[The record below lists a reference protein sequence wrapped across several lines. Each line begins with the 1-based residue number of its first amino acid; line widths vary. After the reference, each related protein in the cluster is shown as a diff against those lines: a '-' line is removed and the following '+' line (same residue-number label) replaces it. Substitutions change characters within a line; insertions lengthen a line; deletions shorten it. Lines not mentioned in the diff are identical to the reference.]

1 MWGQGFKQKLSS
13 PKLLGFTGESLFSA
27 RRNAHKDQCL
37 LPGVSISSGFHR
49 YGWTCMGSLTGTLP
63 LEVSLSNRQQ
73 RGGGL
78 WRRCGRSLDEHQG
91 GVANL
96 APPPTSARARAHTH
110 TLFASSFPSPNDDQ
124 SQVRGL
130 TIGDSVSKGLLLELL
145 ASEHTH
151 RNTRGRAHTDS
162 HKYAHTPMHTLGT
175 PRGRAAPAASL
186 LRPGEND
193 RQLHE

>member
-1 MWGQGFKQKLSS
+1 MPSPRCFHLIRISQVRVDLHGKPYRYPPFRGFAL
-13 PKLLGFTGESLFSA
+13 
-27 RRNAHKDQCL
+27 
-37 LPGVSISSGFHR
+37 
-49 YGWTCMGSLTGTLP
+49 
-63 LEVSLSNRQQ
+63 QQ
-73 RGGGL
+73 AAERGGL
-78 WRRCGRSLDEHQG
+78 WRRCGRSLDEHRG
-91 GVANL
+91 GIANL
-96 APPPTSARARAHTH
+96 APPPTSARARARTH

-130 TIGDSVSKGLLLELL
+130 TTGDSVSKGLLLELL

-193 RQLHE
+193 RQQHE

>member
-1 MWGQGFKQKLSS
+1 M
-13 PKLLGFTGESLFSA
+13 
-27 RRNAHKDQCL
+27 R
-37 LPGVSISSGFHR
+37 
-49 YGWTCMGSLTGTLP
+49 SLTGTLP

-73 RGGGL
+73 RGEGFGE
-78 WRRCGRSLDEHQG
+78 DAG
-91 GVANL
+91 GVL
-96 APPPTSARARAHTH
+96 MSIGGELPTWPHHPRARARARTH

-130 TIGDSVSKGLLLELL
+130 TTGDSVSKGLLLELL

-193 RQLHE
+193 RQQHE